1 MNTMCIWTL
10 KGQVISAQWTNTVT
24 GTAWS
29 IMETQRRKAINLEAD
44 KERGEGFLAPPSGA
58 LRLRKGNAVRVKV
71 SQQNGTFVIIDKPIL
86 TYNHPES
93 IVYVRVYT
101 WCSLCKFLTNV

>member
-1 MNTMCIWTL
+1 MCIWTL

-71 SQQNGTFVIIDKPIL
+71 SQQSRKVKKMHRQVVTP
-86 TYNHPES
+86 
-93 IVYVRVYT
+93 RV
-101 WCSLCKFLTNV
+101 